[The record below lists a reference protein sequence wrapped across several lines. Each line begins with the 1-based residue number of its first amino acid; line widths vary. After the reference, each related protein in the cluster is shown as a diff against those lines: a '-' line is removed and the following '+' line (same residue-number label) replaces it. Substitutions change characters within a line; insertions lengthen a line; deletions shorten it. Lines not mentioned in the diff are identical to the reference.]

1 MKTFHLKTS
10 RLPVYLVILLFAVSC
25 LALTS
30 CSKDGSASIDPQAE
44 YNAAVQDAQTLTSA
58 KISKNLTA
66 IVPEN
71 TNLIWEND
79 VPGTR
84 VLVATWIGNQAACQN
99 YMDQNSPGCKEGQEC
114 QNYSYNS
121 WVSVVPELKHLL
133 GHYPTLLRVA
143 QSLGLPPPA
152 ATQTLENTCILELY
166 VSPAELFRPSADPE
180 VSDHEAELAFP
191 ADRFRKFDD
200 TLLIYSEMPC
210 DPNYCDNCTGSGK
223 CGMTSYRKWYS
234 NRRTYVYSQ
243 TSVNSPYPWTAL
255 GYTYDWGNP
264 IPPHFGLSEFVIN
277 SGTTGIDVFIKS
289 CKWTGEYFSN

>member
-1 MKTFHLKTS
+1 M
-10 RLPVYLVILLFAVSC
+10 
-25 LALTS
+25 
-30 CSKDGSASIDPQAE
+30 DPQAE
-44 YNAAVQDAQTLTSA
+44 YNTAVQDAMIMTVA
-58 KISKNLTA
+58 KISKKLTA

-84 VLVATWIGNQAACQN
+84 VLVATWIGSQVACQN
-99 YMDQNSPGCKEGQEC
+99 YIDPTTPGCKAGQEC
-114 QNYSYNS
+114 QNYGYNS
-121 WVSVVPELKHLL
+121 WVSVAPELKNLL
-133 GHYPTLLRVA
+133 GRYPTLLRVA

-152 ATQTLENTCILELY
+152 ATQTLENTCILEIY
-166 VSPAELFRPSADPE
+166 VSPADLFRPSADPE

-191 ADRFRKFDD
+191 ADGFRKFDD
-200 TLLIYSEMPC
+200 TIIIYSEMPC
-210 DPNYCDNCTGSGK
+210 DPSYCDNCTASGK

-264 IPPHFGLSEFVIN
+264 VPPHYGVSEFVIN
-277 SGTTGIDVFIKS
+277 SGRTGIDVFIKS
-289 CKWTGEYFSN
+289 CKWTGDYFND